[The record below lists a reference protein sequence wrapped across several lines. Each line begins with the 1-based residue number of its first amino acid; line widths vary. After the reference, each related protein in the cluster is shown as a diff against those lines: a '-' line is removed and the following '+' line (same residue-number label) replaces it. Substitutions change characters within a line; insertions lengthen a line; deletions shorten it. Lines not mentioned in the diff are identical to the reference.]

1 MKVSALG
8 EVELTNKRFV
18 VQSLVPTESYTCPEC
33 DALICD
39 TEEEAKDFLQPLWQV
54 RVRLAELREEAKE
67 KYFDRADGRHYL
79 EELLGEDE
87 AREFKELEEKL
98 IKGAGSHE

>member
-54 RVRLAELREEAKE
+54 RVRFDELKAEAKE
-67 KYFDRADGRHYL
+67 KYWDTTQGMNYL
-79 EELLGEDE
+79 EELLGEE
-87 AREFKELEEKL
+87 QAREFEELREKL